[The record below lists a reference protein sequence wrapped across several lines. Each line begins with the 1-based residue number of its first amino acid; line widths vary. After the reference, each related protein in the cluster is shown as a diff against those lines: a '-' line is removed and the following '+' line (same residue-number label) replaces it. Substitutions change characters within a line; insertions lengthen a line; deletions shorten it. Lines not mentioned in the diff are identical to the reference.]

1 MENKVKELEE
11 CFNSSTSV
19 RGEGANDQLERVSVK
34 YRGLSEY
41 LLSSGASRISLTYAQ
56 IEQILGFPL
65 PQTAR
70 RFKQSRWDEF
80 NEIIKKAN
88 ELGGKMYHGSFDAR
102 SGKKLG
108 EGLSEDSL
116 DGFIAE
122 NFFNAQKGK
131 SITMRAPYY
140 AAILDWAGIVKNC
153 RSKRDGLG
161 SYIEVN
167 ESFRN
172 VLS

>member
-1 MENKVKELEE
+1 MGISMILKKKLGACNGTATVKMLNSKTMEIKIAEN
-11 CFNSSTSV
+11 
-19 RGEGANDQLERVSVK
+19 GEGVENSNYKQL
-34 YRGLSEY
+34 
-41 LLSSGASRISLTYAQ
+41 IC
-56 IEQILGFPL
+56 
-65 PQTAR
+65 
-70 RFKQSRWDEF
+70 RWDEF

-108 EGLSEDSL
+108 EGLSEDRL

-153 RSKRDGLG
+153 RSKRGGLG